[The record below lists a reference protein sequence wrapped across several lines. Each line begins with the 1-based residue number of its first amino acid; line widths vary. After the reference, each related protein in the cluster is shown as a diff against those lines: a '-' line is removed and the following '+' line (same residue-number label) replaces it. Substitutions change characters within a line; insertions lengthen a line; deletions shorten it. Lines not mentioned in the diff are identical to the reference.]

1 MLLVGFLRKHA
12 LKRRGKSTYAD
23 VRIIKIM
30 CTLGEYDSGEYAR
43 NTLFRLYHCPGP
55 MPMYIYTYKSPRTVV
70 RGLFKH
76 FFFKTVYLI
85 ISVTSFAAAFSI
97 GIGIIVPDGLK
108 PLPQYH
114 SSNAAFP
121 TSL

>member
-1 MLLVGFLRKHA
+1 MHI
-12 LKRRGKSTYAD
+12 RGVRFGGICPKYA
-23 VRIIKIM
+23 VSAISLI
-30 CTLGEYDSGEYAR
+30 
-43 NTLFRLYHCPGP
+43 PGP
-55 MPMYIYTYKSPRTVV
+55 VPLNIYTYKSPRTVV

-85 ISVTSFAAAFSI
+85 ISDVSLAAAFSI